1 VKLWQAV
8 TITVCA
14 AVSVAFVA
22 VGLPTVGTALWWPVV
37 AVVGVWRQYAL
48 QQELDRAREVRRDV
62 VR

>member
-1 VKLWQAV
+1 VKLYQAV

-14 AVSVAFVA
+14 AVAVAFAVA
-22 VGLPTVGTALWWPVV
+22 GLPTVGAALSWPVI
-37 AVVGVWRQYAL
+37 AAYGAWRQYTL